1 MFFREEIV
9 RRKVRG
15 IVSMGVKIKDY
26 VMSEK
31 SKQCILLLEDTLD
44 RLMDFPQ
51 LKQYVGDLLSIEF
64 FENDETDTVAGRYT
78 PARSVI
84 KLYINQ
90 LENDATF
97 VYVFLHEFAHHVVH
111 MRVGLDPKYD
121 SVKQNRAFVKE
132 ELRAE
137 SLARVLAKKLF
148 SDVKDMAEYLKVAKS
163 NWKAL
168 RSLWKGDTIPS
179 YKYTYEW
186 KVTFSSDQC
195 RQLALAA

>member
-1 MFFREEIV
+1 M
-9 RRKVRG
+9 
-15 IVSMGVKIKDY
+15 
-26 VMSEK
+26 
-31 SKQCILLLEDTLD
+31 D

-51 LKQYVGDLLSIEF
+51 LKQYVGDLLSIEIL
-64 FENDETDTVAGRYT
+64 ENEETDTVAGSYSQGWKR
-78 PARSVI
+78 I

-90 LENDATF
+90 LETDAMF

-111 MRVGLDPKYD
+111 MRVGLDQEYD
-121 SVKQNRAFVKE
+121 SVKQNRAFIKE

-148 SDVKDMAEYLKVAKS
+148 SDVKDMSSYLKATKG
-163 NWKAL
+163 NWNTL
-168 RSLWKGDTIPS
+168 RSLWREDYFHG